1 MWKHPH
7 PQSDDSVSVPRP
19 STSPVAPA
27 PPAAPPPAPLP
38 ARTPSGLRR
47 VLRVLLPTVV
57 AGAVVAGF
65 AAVALSTHVL
75 GVGALRPTGNC
86 TPLPSGTISGAV
98 IYTPRATPPAGSGAN
113 NGGGATQAS
122 PGQPITIYKVPASNT
137 TRALAQTG
145 AGTVHVCGVGFHA
158 HSAVRFSLART
169 GGTAAQIP
177 QAVVTTDGSG
187 AFSAQVPAVF
197 PANCGGVQLH
207 ATDAQGTTAT
217 LTLPS
222 RNLGIPCAVP

>member
-1 MWKHPH
+1 MWQHAHPA

-19 STSPVAPA
+19 STSPGAPA
-27 PPAAPPPAPLP
+27 PPPPAPPP

-47 VLRVLLPTVV
+47 VVRVLIPTVV

-75 GVGALRPTGNC
+75 GIGAPGPTSDC
-86 TPLPSGTISGAV
+86 TPLPSGTSSGAV
-98 IYTPRATPPAGSGAN
+98 IYTPRATPPAGSGSG
-113 NGGGATQAS
+113 NGGGATQAN
-122 PGQPITIYKVPASNT
+122 PGQTITIYKAPASNT
-137 TRALAQTG
+137 TRAPAQTG

-158 HSAVRFSLART
+158 HSAVRFSLSHT
-169 GGTAAQIP
+169 GATAVQIP
-177 QAVVTTDGSG
+177 QAVVTTDGTGS
-187 AFSAQVPAVF
+187 FSAHVPAVF

-217 LTLPS
+217 LTIPS